1 MQQLKLLSDQILTD
15 WEGIKLQKSV
25 LVPMIWYEFSK
36 EFFFQMN
43 ALSAGVIYYSWIL
56 YFPFNPIVNT
66 WLDTKDYFW

>member
-36 EFFFQMN
+36 EFFFQIFGSIWMH
-43 ALSAGVIYYSWIL
+43 
-56 YFPFNPIVNT
+56 
-66 WLDTKDYFW
+66 

>member
-36 EFFFQMN
+36 EFFFRYLEAFECIKCRSNLLQ
-43 ALSAGVIYYSWIL
+43 L
-56 YFPFNPIVNT
+56 NT
-66 WLDTKDYFW
+66 IFSF

>member
-36 EFFFQMN
+36 EFFFRYLVAFECIKCMQE
-43 ALSAGVIYYSWIL
+43 
-56 YFPFNPIVNT
+56 
-66 WLDTKDYFW
+66 